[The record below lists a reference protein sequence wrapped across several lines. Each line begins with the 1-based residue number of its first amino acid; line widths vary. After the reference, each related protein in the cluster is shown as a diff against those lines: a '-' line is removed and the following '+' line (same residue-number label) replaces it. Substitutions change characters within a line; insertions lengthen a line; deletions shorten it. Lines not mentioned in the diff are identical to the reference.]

1 IEAADAEPDQRCF
14 HSVDDPTLLSDE
26 VLALTVRSFGIFVLD
41 CRNRDHLAVITL
53 APQPAKRG
61 ALEQLSVESIGLGA
75 PVLARYGYA
84 RRVDDVGL
92 NVVRPEPTRQPKAV
106 PAGFET
112 DRDAFDPVS
121 CLLRFLS
128 PAIEQPQEGV
138 LVDLDLLQRLALD
151 ARHDGSN
158 EPARQAHLYDGNQRA
173 VRFEAGAASTQVV
186 QLSHGVLSIGSHR
199 RRMDTISSP

>member
-1 IEAADAEPDQRCF
+1 
-14 HSVDDPTLLSDE
+14 
-26 VLALTVRSFGIFVLD
+26 
-41 CRNRDHLAVITL
+41 
-53 APQPAKRG
+53 
-61 ALEQLSVESIGLGA
+61 
-75 PVLARYGYA
+75 YA

-128 PAIEQPQEGV
+128 PAIEQPQQGV

-199 RRMDTISSP
+199 RRMDTISSPRSPHSISFGGFRTPALTACGTLTHWAGIRNPEQTRMS